1 LQHFENETDL
11 VIYES
16 MEDAIAKV
24 DFYLKHEELR
34 CKIAENGR
42 RKAWENHS
50 LQECMV
56 VMFQTAEI
64 L

>member
-1 LQHFENETDL
+1 